1 MDSNLTKANQVE
13 DEEEYI
19 LLDLDDVCVDADIPA
34 NTPFV
39 LSGLDTMNPVLAI
52 GDHLKLEC
60 PDPPISLVMQ
70 NILHDSMCLLYIL
83 ENTKRRWEH
92 VISSLKVFSHIEADV
107 QPSLLEA
114 HSLKLTALSFTS
126 YKTLT
131 QINFSFFLDE
141 APTTTCPDTTTSE
154 TNSSKDKQI
163 IDAKQALAHQVKP
176 IASLQKILKF
186 KLVTEDPNG
195 MVEGMITSMA

>member
-52 GDHLKLEC
+52 GDHLKLIGEYQETMGTC
-60 PDPPISLVMQ
+60 
-70 NILHDSMCLLYIL
+70 YIFT
-83 ENTKRRWEH
+83 ESGET
-92 VISSLKVFSHIEADV
+92 
-107 QPSLLEA
+107 PS
-114 HSLKLTALSFTS
+114 
-126 YKTLT
+126 
-131 QINFSFFLDE
+131 
-141 APTTTCPDTTTSE
+141 TTCADTTTSE
-154 TNSSKDKQI
+154 ANSSEDKKTT
-163 IDAKQALAHQVKP
+163 DAKQNLAHQVKP

-195 MVEGMITSMA
+195 VVEGMTTSMS

>member
-70 NILHDSMCLLYIL
+70 NIVHDSMCLLYMLIATFVVMGIKIG
-83 ENTKRRWEH
+83 EYQETMGTCY
-92 VISSLKVFSHIEADV
+92 I
-107 QPSLLEA
+107 
-114 HSLKLTALSFTS
+114 FTES
-126 YKTLT
+126 
-131 QINFSFFLDE
+131 DE

-154 TNSSKDKQI
+154 TNSSKDKKI

-195 MVEGMITSMA
+195 MVEGMITSMS